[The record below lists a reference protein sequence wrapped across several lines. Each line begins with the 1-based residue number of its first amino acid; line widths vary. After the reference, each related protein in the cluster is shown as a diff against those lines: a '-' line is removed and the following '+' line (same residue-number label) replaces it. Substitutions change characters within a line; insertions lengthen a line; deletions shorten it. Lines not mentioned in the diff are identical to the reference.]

1 MNLNLL
7 KGILSSLKKKID
19 RMRCIVKCAAVKEN
33 KNLDILDEM
42 VGI

>member
-1 MNLNLL
+1 MNLFI
-7 KGILSSLKKKID
+7 GILSSLKKKID
-19 RMRCIVKCAAVKEN
+19 RMRCVMKCGNVTEN